1 MSIKPGDFVIA
12 NAGKE
17 KGKCFVVLSV
27 ENQFLYLCDGKNRKV
42 SNLKKK
48 KIKHTTYAGEASESI
63 CCNLQSGDITN
74 KQIRS
79 ALSKFKS
86 KLTAES
92 DINE

>member
-1 MSIKPGDFVIA
+1 MIA
-12 NAGKE
+12 DAGKE

-48 KIKHTTYAGEASESI
+48 KIKHTIFAGECDESFRLK
-63 CCNLQSGDITN
+63 LQSGEITN
-74 KQIRS
+74 KQIRH
-79 ALSKFKS
+79 ALSEFKS

-92 DINE
+92 DIKE